1 MSDTVKLIIEISKHQ
16 YEICKQALKD
26 FGDRPITECEF
37 AIAAGRSLDINNSDR
52 AEIQAYF
59 AGQAYGWEEGRKS
72 LIEDLKAEIYDKAI
86 KDKNGDGFIFLGR
99 LEKIFNSVGK
109 GDKEQC

>member
-1 MSDTVKLIIEISKHQ
+1 MSDTVKLIIEIPKAPKNDH
-16 YEICKQALKD
+16 ERWVLAH
-26 FGDRPITECEF
+26 GT
-37 AIAAGRSLDINNSDR
+37 SLDSNSER
-52 AEIQAYF
+52 AEVQAYF
-59 AGQAYGWEEGRKS
+59 EGQAYGWEEGRKS

-109 GDKEQC
+109 GDKE